1 MDPAKSAKGVE
12 IMLELFGEIRIAQL
26 KHKDLINQARKK
38 APLLLYNNKIMGG

>member
-26 KHKDLINQARKK
+26 KHKDLINQARKERMISQAKK
-38 APLLLYNNKIMGG
+38 AARRR